1 MSKEK
6 LLADINRSLSY
17 FHEDTT
23 KDLRNSQK
31 RYMQSLFVDLMIYM
45 TENKN
50 RIKSVGTLYL
60 ILNNINNIMLL
71 MFTVLEMDGK
81 RKEDTTTD
89 RVYWESIMGLSIKY
103 FHFELRC
110 LMDNVAKFVHANSE
124 KKTPEISYNKLLNG
138 LKKGKYKEGIPG
150 GLEDLIVASEDWFVF
165 IKSVRDKFIHY
176 DGGIT
181 VFPRQSDT
189 HEIIFSLHENG
200 YETIFKGKFIAEYK
214 DLFEYNKN
222 DVMYFRYY
230 MAIIMCN
237 VFNLLE
243 DVSKIYLAGKKPSGN
258 GKAYNDNF
266 AIYIDSSNA
275 LISKISG

>member
-89 RVYWESIMGLSIKY
+89 RVYWESIM
-103 FHFELRC
+103 
-110 LMDNVAKFVHANSE
+110 D
-124 KKTPEISYNKLLNG
+124 
-138 LKKGKYKEGIPG
+138 
-150 GLEDLIVASEDWFVF
+150 
-165 IKSVRDKFIHY
+165 
-176 DGGIT
+176 
-181 VFPRQSDT
+181 
-189 HEIIFSLHENG
+189 
-200 YETIFKGKFIAEYK
+200 
-214 DLFEYNKN
+214 
-222 DVMYFRYY
+222 
-230 MAIIMCN
+230 
-237 VFNLLE
+237 
-243 DVSKIYLAGKKPSGN
+243 
-258 GKAYNDNF
+258 
-266 AIYIDSSNA
+266 
-275 LISKISG
+275 